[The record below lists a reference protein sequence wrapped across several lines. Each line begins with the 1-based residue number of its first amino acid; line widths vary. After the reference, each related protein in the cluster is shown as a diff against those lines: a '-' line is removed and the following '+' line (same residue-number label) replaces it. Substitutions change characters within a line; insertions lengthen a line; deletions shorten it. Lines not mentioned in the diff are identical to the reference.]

1 VSSGARDDVEPGGL
15 DDWLGS
21 LRGQRPSGDLDA
33 PRHDRGAPR
42 PTGPELPPAARPERP
57 PVVARRPSPG
67 RAAPGRPR
75 STASPAAHRFTVVPD
90 AVVDGFDGHRTSD
103 AEVWPRERFR
113 HRLRLRRQQMPWW
126 QELILLVL
134 IAICLAAVLRT
145 FLLESFLIPSASMDN
160 TLHVG
165 DRVAVNKVV
174 YDFTDPSR
182 GSVVVFRGPRNWV
195 PETPNDHP
203 GVAATVGRG
212 LGSLVG
218 VTAPG
223 QKDFIKRV
231 IGLPGDTVSC
241 CDTFGR
247 VLVNGYPLD
256 EGYIFQNSPRGSP
269 TIGGCQVR
277 DFNQITVPPGDV
289 FVMGD
294 HRLVSED
301 SRCKGP
307 IPIGNIFGHAFA
319 VAWPPSHWRTLGMPT
334 TFAHV
339 PAAFA
344 LDAPVVRPAGSAD
357 TDRGPAGP
365 PAVDGLA
372 PDPVEATGRRLAG

>member
-1 VSSGARDDVEPGGL
+1 VSTGTRDDVEPGGL

-21 LRGQRPSGDLDA
+21 LRGQSA
-33 PRHDRGAPR
+33 PPVEPR
-42 PTGPELPPAARPERP
+42 PAAPPRVAPP
-57 PVVARRPSPG
+57 PVAAPPVARRP
-67 RAAPGRPR
+67 APVRRTADGRPR
-75 STASPAAHRFTVVPD
+75 PSASAAAHRLTVVPD
-90 AVVDGFDGHRTSD
+90 TVLDGFDGHRTSD

-113 HRLRLRRQQMPWW
+113 HRLRIRRQQMPWW

-134 IAICLAAVLRT
+134 IAVCLAAVLRT
-145 FLLESFLIPSASMDN
+145 FVVEAFLIPSASMDN
-160 TLHVG
+160 TLHIG
-165 DRVAVNKVV
+165 DRVLVNKVV
-174 YDFTDPSR
+174 YDFTDPVR
-182 GSVVVFRGPRNWV
+182 GQIVVFRGPKNWV
-195 PETPNDHP
+195 PETPHRSV

-223 QKDFIKRV
+223 DKDFIKRV

-241 CDTFGR
+241 CDAAGR
-247 VLVNGYPLD
+247 VQVNGYPLD
-256 EGYIFQNSPRGSP
+256 EHYIFQNSPRGSP

-277 DFNQITVPPGDV
+277 DFTTVTVPAGDV

-307 IPIGNIFGHAFA
+307 IPVSNIFGHAVA
-319 VAWPPSHWRTLGMPT
+319 VAWPAAHWRTLGMPD

-339 PAAFA
+339 PTAFA
-344 LDAPVVRPAGSAD
+344 VGGPVVRPAGDAD
-357 TDRGPAGP
+357 RDPGPAGP
-365 PAVDGLA
+365 PAVDALA
-372 PDPVEATGRRLAG
+372 PDPAAVTGRRLTG

>member
-1 VSSGARDDVEPGGL
+1 MSSGARDDGEPGGL

-21 LRGQRPSGDLDA
+21 LRSQRPVPDLDA
-33 PRHDRGAPR
+33 PSPAP
-42 PTGPELPPAARPERP
+42 PPPRRAAEP
-57 PVVARRPSPG
+57 ARRP
-67 RAAPGRPR
+67 APGRPR
-75 STASPAAHRFTVVPD
+75 STASPAAHRLTVVPD
-90 AVVDGFDGHRTSD
+90 TVVEGSDGRRTDD
-103 AEVWPRERFR
+103 AELWHRERFR
-113 HRLRLRRQQMPWW
+113 HRLRIRRQQMPWW

-134 IAICLAAVLRT
+134 IAVCLAAVLRT
-145 FLLESFLIPSASMDN
+145 FLLESFLIPSASMEN
-160 TLHVG
+160 TLHIG

-174 YDFTDPSR
+174 YDFTNPSR
-182 GSVVVFRGPRNWV
+182 GSIVVFRGPRNWV
-195 PETPNDHP
+195 PENPKDHP
-203 GVAATVGRG
+203 GVAATIGRG
-212 LGSLVG
+212 VGSLVG

-231 IGLPGDTVSC
+231 IGLPGDQVSC
-241 CDTFGR
+241 CDTTGR

-256 EGYIFQNSPRGSP
+256 EPYIFQNSPRGSP

-277 DFNQITVPPGDV
+277 DFNQITVPAGEV

-307 IPIGNIFGHAFA
+307 IPISNIFGHAFA
-319 VAWPPSHWRTLGMPT
+319 VAWPPSHWRTLGMPG

-344 LDAPVVRPAGSAD
+344 AGEPAVRPAGDAD
-357 TDRGPAGP
+357 PSRAPAGP
-365 PAVDGLA
+365 STVDGLA
-372 PDPVEATGRRLAG
+372 PDPVGVTGRRT

>member
-21 LRGQRPSGDLDA
+21 LRDQLPPDGLAASRPA
-33 PRHDRGAPR
+33 PAPPPVR
-42 PTGPELPPAARPERP
+42 RPPAARRP
-57 PVVARRPSPG
+57 VPG
-67 RAAPGRPR
+67 RATPGRPR
-75 STASPAAHRFTVVPD
+75 PTASPAAHRLTVVPD
-90 AVVDGFDGHRTSD
+90 TVVDGFDGHRTTD
-103 AEVWPRERFR
+103 AEVWKRERFR
-113 HRLRLRRQQMPWW
+113 HRLRIRRQQMPWW

-134 IAICLAAVLRT
+134 IAVCLAAVLRT

-174 YDFTDPSR
+174 YDFTDPVR

-195 PETPNDHP
+195 PETPNQHSS
-203 GVAATVGRG
+203 VAATIGHG

-231 IGLPGDTVSC
+231 IGLPGDKVAC
-241 CDTFGR
+241 CDALGR
-247 VLVNGYPLD
+247 VTVNGYPLD

-277 DFNQITVPPGDV
+277 DFNQVTVPAGEV

-307 IPIGNIFGHAFA
+307 IPISNIFGHAFA
-319 VAWPPSHWRTLGMPT
+319 VAWPPSHWRTLGMPA

-339 PAAFA
+339 PTAFA
-344 LDAPVVRPAGSAD
+344 AGAPLLRPADGADGS
-357 TDRGPAGP
+357 RGPAGP
-365 PAVDGLA
+365 GTVDGLA
-372 PDPVEATGRRLAG
+372 PDPPGTTGRRT